1 MNKTVNINL
10 ASTFFHIDE
19 NAYSV
24 LKNYLSKLK
33 IAFKNTPGSEEIL
46 QDIETRIAELFQ
58 EAKKHPN
65 YVINEEDV
73 QKVITILGQPEDM
86 DTEEAFESVDKEST
100 ASSKKLFR
108 DPEDKYIG
116 GVLSGLGYYF
126 AIDSTWLRILW
137 FIATLFSGGTLILL
151 YVLLW
156 ALIPLAKTTADK
168 LKMKGEPVNIANI
181 EKKIKE
187 EFDEISSKLKDID
200 YKKTSDSVKKKSKKF
215 FNFVEELI
223 LLIPKIIFRVLGV
236 IFLFIAI
243 IGFVSVVLGW
253 TSALFFSSLHWP
265 FAFYLFNL
273 NWTPS
278 LFLSIAF
285 LFFILIPFLFLF
297 FLGLRLLSSK
307 ASKLGSTVRNS
318 LAVLWLITL
327 VVLVGFGAHEIRSN
341 SVKATKEVSHDLV
354 LRKTDTLRIMQ
365 KSEVFNQHQEKWV
378 FKNTNVIKDP
388 NSNSWWI
395 DKKLKLRIESTESP
409 MPTLLNK
416 KSAHGYDPQEAQKH
430 ADEILYQWNQEENT
444 LLLNTQW
451 KLAYSEKFHNQDV
464 ELVVQLSE
472 GNTIYIDPSLKGYL
486 AYPTA
491 NDQGYRSSKTA
502 GHYWIMGNRELECL
516 DCESTSKSIELHY
529 QQEDQQKEFHLKVD
543 ENGVQ
548 INRK

>member
-1 MNKTVNINL
+1 M
-10 ASTFFHIDE
+10 
-19 NAYSV
+19 
-24 LKNYLSKLK
+24 
-33 IAFKNTPGSEEIL
+33 
-46 QDIETRIAELFQ
+46 
-58 EAKKHPN
+58 
-65 YVINEEDV
+65 
-73 QKVITILGQPEDM
+73 
-86 DTEEAFESVDKEST
+86 
-100 ASSKKLFR
+100 
-108 DPEDKYIG
+108 
-116 GVLSGLGYYF
+116 
-126 AIDSTWLRILW
+126 
-137 FIATLFSGGTLILL
+137 
-151 YVLLW
+151 
-156 ALIPLAKTTADK
+156 
-168 LKMKGEPVNIANI
+168 
-181 EKKIKE
+181 
-187 EFDEISSKLKDID
+187 
-200 YKKTSDSVKKKSKKF
+200 
-215 FNFVEELI
+215 
-223 LLIPKIIFRVLGV
+223 
-236 IFLFIAI
+236 
-243 IGFVSVVLGW
+243 
-253 TSALFFSSLHWP
+253 
-265 FAFYLFNL
+265 
-273 NWTPS
+273 
-278 LFLSIAF
+278 
-285 LFFILIPFLFLF
+285 
-297 FLGLRLLSSK
+297 
-307 ASKLGSTVRNS
+307 
-318 LAVLWLITL
+318 
-327 VVLVGFGAHEIRSN
+327 VGFGAHEIRSN

-409 MPTLLNK
+409 MPTLMIK

-430 ADEILYQWNQEENT
+430 ADEIRYQWNQEENT

-464 ELVVQLSE
+464 ELVVQLPE